1 MTSETALIARLRSR
15 ELELLAIG
23 VVFLEVANIARYVL
37 YVADIVRLFVPGF
50 DSGSVAN
57 RTNWPKKKCHLGQ
70 YRGSA
75 CQSEVRTMYL

>member
-1 MTSETALIARLRSR
+1 
-15 ELELLAIG
+15 LELLAIG
-23 VVFLEVANIARYVL
+23 FVFLEVANIARYVL

-57 RTNWPKKKCHLGQ
+57 RTNWPKKGHLGQ

-75 CQSEVRTMYL
+75 CQSEVRTMFFDTAADGLLSA